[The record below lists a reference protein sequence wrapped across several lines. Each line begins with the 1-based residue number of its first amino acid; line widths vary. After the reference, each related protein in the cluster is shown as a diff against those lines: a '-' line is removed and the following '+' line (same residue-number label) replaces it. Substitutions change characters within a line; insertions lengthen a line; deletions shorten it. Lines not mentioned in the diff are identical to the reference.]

1 MPALTLDSTV
11 TASRDQVS
19 SDLAGETVLLSLT
32 SAQYHGFT
40 GVGARIWELIQQPT
54 SVRAVCDRIVAEF
67 DVTRE
72 RCEADVLAFLA
83 QCHERGLI
91 EVRSG
96 A

>member
-1 MPALTLDSTV
+1 MPPLTLASTV
-11 TASRDQVS
+11 AASRDQVS

-40 GVGARIWELIQQPT
+40 GVGARIWELIQQPAT
-54 SVRAVCDRIVAEF
+54 VRSVCDAIVAEY
-67 DVTRE
+67 DVARE

-83 QCHERGLI
+83 QCDERGLI
-91 EVRSG
+91 EVRGG